1 VVVAVAARRV
11 SAAAARASK
20 QPDFDRDTARAFKR
34 PRFCFS
40 ETLLIVE
47 RLPRSGASKPPMSI
61 GPTSHHRPAFDRIGG
76 KFGQAYQAF

>member
-34 PRFCFS
+34 
-40 ETLLIVE
+40 
-47 RLPRSGASKPPMSI
+47 PRSGASKPPMSI